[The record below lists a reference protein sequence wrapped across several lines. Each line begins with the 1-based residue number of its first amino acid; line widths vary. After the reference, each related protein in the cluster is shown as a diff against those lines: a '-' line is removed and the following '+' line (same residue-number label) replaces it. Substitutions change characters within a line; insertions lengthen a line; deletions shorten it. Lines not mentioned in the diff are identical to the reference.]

1 MPPYCHRDP
10 LAALLTRL
18 RPIAALAY
26 AAIACATLMPAH
38 SQTGENPAPQAL
50 PSAPVKPARKAD
62 AASGPQDAQQPARKN
77 GQKAGQSAKPKTA
90 AKPSAKPPSKP
101 TAKSDRPAGRAAATS
116 GVPYTGRDDAMQWA
130 GEMAQRQAIDPAWA
144 KRMLGQARLQPAV
157 VRLIQPPAPGA
168 RKNWAAYRARFIDG
182 RRISAGLRFWE
193 QHRAAFERAEREF
206 GVSADIIASII
217 GVETLYGQH
226 MGQFRVLD
234 ALATLS
240 FDHPP
245 EHPRLAER
253 VAFFRGELEQF
264 LALAHRS
271 GGDPQLPLGS
281 FAGAM
286 GLPQFMPSSWIRWG
300 VDFDGDGRVDL
311 RNSPA
316 DAIGSVAN
324 YFKVHGWQPGLP
336 THFPVAF
343 DTARVDMDALLAPDI
358 LPTFSTTRFQALGAV
373 IEGPALSHSGPLAL
387 VELQNG
393 EAPNSYVA
401 GTENFYAITRYNQSS
416 YYAMAV
422 IDLAQALREA
432 RGQSAGPAGA
442 ASQPA
447 PAQSR

>member
-1 MPPYCHRDP
+1 
-10 LAALLTRL
+10 
-18 RPIAALAY
+18 
-26 AAIACATLMPAH
+26 
-38 SQTGENPAPQAL
+38 
-50 PSAPVKPARKAD
+50 
-62 AASGPQDAQQPARKN
+62 
-77 GQKAGQSAKPKTA
+77 
-90 AKPSAKPPSKP
+90 
-101 TAKSDRPAGRAAATS
+101 
-116 GVPYTGRDDAMQWA
+116 
-130 GEMAQRQAIDPAWA
+130 
-144 KRMLGQARLQPAV
+144 
-157 VRLIQPPAPGA
+157 
-168 RKNWAAYRARFIDG
+168 
-182 RRISAGLRFWE
+182 
-193 QHRAAFERAEREF
+193 
-206 GVSADIIASII
+206 
-217 GVETLYGQH
+217 

-234 ALATLS
+234 ALTSLS

-343 DTARVDMDALLAPDI
+343 DTARVDMDTLLAPDI
-358 LPTFSTTRFQALGAV
+358 LPTFSATRFQALGAL
-373 IEGPALSHSGPLAL
+373 IEGPALSHPGQLAL

-422 IDLAQALREA
+422 IDLAKALREA
-432 RGQSAGPAGA
+432 RPTRPATHW
-442 ASQPA
+442 PA
-447 PAQSR
+447 PAPGVSTPNPNPPLCRARRRTVRTSCNWPRWSGPVGSRPRRCWDWRRSLVCSVAQSVERRAAGPYRAVPSAPAKFRALPAGRRNPLRVQ

>member
-1 MPPYCHRDP
+1 MPPYCHRASF
-10 LAALLTRL
+10 AALLTRL

-26 AAIACATLMPAH
+26 AVIACATPMSSH
-38 SQTGENPAPQAL
+38 SQPGENPAPQAL

-62 AASGPQDAQQPARKN
+62 AASGPQAAQQPSKKN
-77 GQKAGQSAKPKTA
+77 GQKAGQSAKPRAA
-90 AKPSAKPPSKP
+90 AKPSAKS
-101 TAKSDRPAGRAAATS
+101 TAKSDRPAGPAAAAS

-157 VRLIQPPAPGA
+157 VRLIQPPAPGV

-193 QHRAAFERAEREF
+193 QHRAAFERAEREY

-264 LALAHRS
+264 LTLAHRS
-271 GGDPQLPLGS
+271 GGDPKLPLGS

-343 DTARVDMDALLAPDI
+343 DSALVDMDAMLAPDI
-358 LPTFSTTRFQALGAV
+358 LPTFSTSRFQALGAV
-373 IEGPALSHSGPLAL
+373 IEGPALNHTGTLAL

-422 IDLAQALREA
+422 IELARALREA
-432 RGQSAGPAGA
+432 MPTKA
-442 ASQPA
+442 ATQ
-447 PAQSR
+447 

>member
-1 MPPYCHRDP
+1 MPPFRHRDLLIVLLTHLRP
-10 LAALLTRL
+10 FAALGC
-18 RPIAALAY
+18 AAL
-26 AAIACATLMPAH
+26 ACATLMPAH

-50 PSAPVKPARKAD
+50 PSAPVNPARKAD
-62 AASGPQDAQQPARKN
+62 AASSPQAAQKPAQKN
-77 GQKAGQSAKPKTA
+77 SQKAGQKASPKA
-90 AKPSAKPPSKP
+90 PSKASSKA
-101 TAKSDRPAGRAAATS
+101 TTKSDRQAARAAAAT
-116 GVPYTGRDDAMQWA
+116 GTPYAGREEAMQWA
-130 GEMAQRQAIDPAWA
+130 SEMAQRQSLDSAWA
-144 KRMLGQARLQPAV
+144 RRVLGQARLQPAV

-168 RKNWAAYRARFIDG
+168 RKNWTAYRARFIEG
-182 RRISAGLRFWE
+182 RRINAGLRFWE
-193 QHRAAFERAEREF
+193 ENRPALERAEREF
-206 GVSADIIASII
+206 GVPADIIVSII

-234 ALATLS
+234 ALASLS

-336 THFPVAF
+336 THFPVSF
-343 DTARVDMDALLAPDI
+343 DTARVDMDTLLAPDI
-358 LPTFSTTRFQALGAV
+358 LPTFSASRFQALGAL
-373 IEGPALSHSGPLAL
+373 IEGPAISHPGQLAL

-422 IDLAQALREA
+422 IDLARALREA
-432 RGQSAGPAGA
+432 RPTKPVTQ
-442 ASQPA
+442 
-447 PAQSR
+447 